1 MSLLGMTHYDHLD
14 DRDHD
19 DHDHDD
25 QDDQDDQ
32 DDHDHDDHDD
42 QDDHDDLLRVCWGWM
57 SQDWAEAA
65 GQTNTRPG
73 TKITPD
79 IKITITKLGLKI

>member
-25 QDDQDDQ
+25 QDD
-32 DDHDHDDHDD
+32 
-42 QDDHDDLLRVCWGWM
+42 HDDLLRVCWGWM
-57 SQDWAEAA
+57 TQDWAEAA

-79 IKITITKLGLKI
+79 IKITITKLGLKIRCFKR